1 MSGNPPPLRTPV
13 GPDAHRWR
21 TFPGR
26 KTVVAAARTVTST
39 VRVLETLP
47 DLLRGDD
54 RLTVVFAYDP
64 TSAFGDGVLDLL
76 HDAGCR
82 VMPWSQLADIEPDL
96 IVSASENID
105 VPAGDC
111 PVLVLPHGV
120 GFQKLVPDSRSAR
133 SRLSGMVPDALLEA
147 GRAWLAVSHPEQE
160 EQLAAAHPKTAGRTL
175 LVGDP
180 CFDQLLRGLP
190 RRSEHR
196 RALGVT
202 GGRRL
207 AVLSSTW
214 GPTSLLGRD
223 PDLVRG
229 LLAALPYDEYRLA
242 AITHPNVRSAHGDW
256 ETHRILAPA
265 VDAGLLLM
273 SPVHDWRPALTAAD
287 VVIGDH
293 GSVTLYGAALGKPVL
308 LAAFGSDAV
317 PETAAAGLG
326 RAAPRLDPHGDLYEQ
341 VEEAVRTHAPDRYA
355 DIARRAFADPGQ
367 AVARL
372 RTAVYE
378 LLKLPEPRSAP
389 PLTALP
395 APAASPAADVTSWRV
410 VTSAATAAESGQWSV
425 TVRRRPAAA
434 VEDPTADEETA
445 EGVYAHLASDVG
457 AERDQRLAESASVL
471 VNRAPARSAVAA
483 LRWIDETLAGFT
495 GGFLALAALDG
506 GGALAGLRDGRRVE
520 ATATGSD
527 TDPGL
532 CAAVIYTCLRAGIP
546 LDGTVVTLRV
556 GAVREEDVALRLRP
570 IAQLP

>member
-1 MSGNPPPLRTPV
+1 MHDNPPPLRTPV

-54 RLTVVFAYDP
+54 RLAVVFAYDP
-64 TSAFGDGVLDLL
+64 TSAFNDGVIDLL

-82 VMPWSQLADIEPDL
+82 VVPWPQLTGARPDL

-120 GFQKLVPDSRSAR
+120 GFQKQVPDSRSAR

-190 RRSEHR
+190 RRDEHR

-207 AVLSSTW
+207 VVLSSTW
-214 GPTSLLGRD
+214 GPTSLLGQD
-223 PDLVRG
+223 SDLVRR
-229 LLAALPYDEYRLA
+229 LLAELPCDEYRVA
-242 AITHPNVRSAHGDW
+242 AITHPNVPSWHGYW
-256 ETHRILAPA
+256 EINRILAPA
-265 VDAGLLLM
+265 VEAGLLLM
-273 SPVHDWRPALTAAD
+273 SPVHDWRSALTAAD

-317 PETAAAGLG
+317 PGTAAAGLG
-326 RAAPRLDPHGDLYEQ
+326 RAAPRLDPRGDLYEQ

-355 DIARRAFADPGQ
+355 DIARRSFADPGQ

-389 PLTALP
+389 PLPTLP
-395 APAASPAADVTSWRV
+395 TPASSPAADVTSWCV
-410 VTSAATAAESGQWSV
+410 VTTASAESGQWTV

-434 VEDPTADEETA
+434 FEDAAADEETE
-445 EGVYAHLASDVG
+445 EGVYAHLASDS
-457 AERDQRLAESASVL
+457 AEPDQRLAESASVL
-471 VNRAPARSAVAA
+471 LNRSPARTAVAA

-495 GGFLALAALDG
+495 GGFLAAAALDG
-506 GGALAGLRDGRRVE
+506 GGVLAGLRDGRRAE

-532 CAAVIYTCLRAGIP
+532 CAAVLYTCLRAGIP
-546 LDGTVVTLRV
+546 LDSTIVTLRV

-570 IAQLP
+570 TAQLP

>member
-1 MSGNPPPLRTPV
+1 PV
-13 GPDAHRWR
+13 GSDAHRWR

-26 KTVVAAARTVTST
+26 RTVVAAARTVTST

-54 RLTVVFAYDP
+54 RLAVVFAYDP
-64 TSAFGDGVLDLL
+64 ASAFNDGVLDLL

-82 VMPWSQLADIEPDL
+82 VMPWTQLADIEPDL

-111 PVLVLPHGV
+111 PVLVLPHGI
-120 GFQKLVPDSRSAR
+120 GFQKLVPDSRSPR
-133 SRLSGMVPDALLEA
+133 SRLSGMVPDTLLEA

-190 RRSEHR
+190 RRDEHR

-223 PDLVRG
+223 PDLVRR
-229 LLAALPYDEYRLA
+229 LLAELPYDEYRVA

-256 ETHRILAPA
+256 EIHRILAPA
-265 VDAGLLLM
+265 VDAGLLPM
-273 SPVHDWRPALTAAD
+273 SPVHDWRSALTAAD
-287 VVIGDH
+287 IVIGDH

-326 RAAPRLDPHGDLYEQ
+326 RAAPRLDAHGDLYEQ
-341 VEEAVRTHAPDRYA
+341 VENAVRTHTPDRYA
-355 DIARRAFADPGQ
+355 DIARRAFAEPGQ

-389 PLTALP
+389 PLPALP
-395 APAASPAADVTSWRV
+395 APASPPAADVTSWRV
-410 VTSAATAAESGQWSV
+410 VTTASVESGQWAV

-434 VEDPTADEETA
+434 AEDPTTDEETA
-445 EGVYAHLASDVG
+445 EGVYAHLASD
-457 AERDQRLAESASVL
+457 AEEQDQRLTESASVL
-471 VNRAPARSAVAA
+471 VDRFPARSAVAA
-483 LRWIDETLAGFT
+483 LRWIDETLAAFT
-495 GGFLALAALDG
+495 GCLLAVATLKNG
-506 GGALAGLRDGRRVE
+506 SVLAGLRDGRRAE
-520 ATATGSD
+520 ATATGTD

-532 CAAVIYTCLRAGIP
+532 CAAVIYTCLRANIP
-546 LDGTVVTLRV
+546 LDGTIVTLRV
-556 GAVREEDVALRLRP
+556 GAAREEDVALRLRP
-570 IAQLP
+570 TAQLP